1 MEKIQDSNE
10 IYPDNLFINN
20 KLEFSFLDY
29 NFINSQALYINSNF
43 EVLKAMQTEEGEEGY
58 ICLLPESYR
67 VDSEDDLQREFDIK
81 GNMLEF
87 V

>member
-1 MEKIQDSNE
+1 MEKIQGSSE
-10 IYPDNLFINN
+10 SYLDNLFINN

-29 NFINSQALYINSNF
+29 DFINSHALYINSKF
-43 EVLKAMQTEEGEEGY
+43 EVLKAMETEEGNAGY

-67 VDSEDDLQREFDIK
+67 IDPEDDLQREFDIK